1 MNSGGKYMATKKS
14 IGVDMILMLVG
25 LLIIIAAVASL
36 FWTSQ
41 SDSLKEQVIS
51 FAIMLVGIFVSI
63 LGYNS

>member
-1 MNSGGKYMATKKS
+1 MATKKS

>member
-1 MNSGGKYMATKKS
+1 MAAKKS
-14 IGVDMILMLVG
+14 IGKDMILMLVG

-41 SDSLKEQVIS
+41 SESLKEQVIS
-51 FAIMLVGIFVSI
+51 FVIMFIGIFVSI